1 MESIKKRENFEFD
14 VVQRMPGY
22 CSILLSPT
30 QNPSRQLESFIMC
43 GCRSGYIGSMVPL
56 FVANAK
62 SQKLP
67 VAATLV
73 LVFVV
78 NGNKSKSSPPRTNA
92 YGGRVTSVKA

>member
-1 MESIKKRENFEFD
+1 
-14 VVQRMPGY
+14 
-22 CSILLSPT
+22 
-30 QNPSRQLESFIMC
+30 MC
-43 GCRSGYIGSMVPL
+43 GCRAGYIDSMVRL
-56 FVANAK
+56 SVVAYAK

-78 NGNKSKSSPPRTNA
+78 NGNMFKSSPARTKA